1 METSFLG
8 HSYHSLLEKFRFSYL
23 KPLTIGGKIDISS
36 LKEGYLA
43 MGSLLHSGAGLKK
56 VDLATLKYCLD
67 RLPKEIEKVGR
78 IYLAGDQNQCLSK
91 GIDTSSWLEIKAKA
105 RRRRMFFN
113 LETGELVCLISSIS
127 DIDDLVNLLI
137 AYRIEKL
144 KLKKILRRRLEL
156 FIAKEKYR
164 WLKIDDSDW
173 LKLKESLGENWQE
186 RIRLI
191 VAGPEPELSL
201 EFLTGAAPDFSAAA
215 NQWWQQI
222 NSRLLLF
229 DPEETPVY
237 FISSNL
243 HSLLNIVSGFINQ
256 RQNEI
261 FGHIETNYPDL
272 YRRWLDVREGKDL
285 LRVNDLLYYFSKIYF
300 DDLPGELE
308 KKKALEE
315 LLGVKQAK
323 PVRSSLYS
331 SAQLV
336 PVSALANSAFLDPH
350 LRVGDQQK
358 LKTSQALIL
367 NINYPLG
374 MSAYFLLKEILENF
388 KKLKGVYVIGK
399 AAILAGQVGDI
410 QLPKVVFDEHS
421 GNTFF
426 IKNSLNENFPFESL
440 RAAILKDQKAISVY
454 GTFLENKE
462 QVESYTS
469 AGFNIIEMEAGPY
482 LAAVAEVVGGGKLPE
497 NRVLHLDSLPFDLGI
512 ANYASDN
519 PLSKETLGIGSLAL
533 RGVES
538 TYLALLAV
546 VQRIIELEEKR

>member
-1 METSFLG
+1 MIDNSFSG
-8 HSYHSLLEKFRFSYL
+8 YSYHSLLEKFRLSYL
-23 KPLTIGGKIDISS
+23 KPLTIGEKIEISS

-43 MGSLLHSGAGLKK
+43 IGSLLHSGAKSKK
-56 VDLATLKYCLD
+56 IDLAALKYCLD
-67 RLPKEIEKVGR
+67 RLPKEIEKVNR
-78 IYLAGDQNQCLSK
+78 VYLAGDQNQCLSK
-91 GIDTSSWLEIKAKA
+91 GINTVSWLKLKAKA
-105 RRRRMFFN
+105 RRRWMFFN
-113 LETGELVCLISSIS
+113 PETGELVCLISSIS

-144 KLKKILRRRLEL
+144 KLKKIIKGRPEL
-156 FIAKEKYR
+156 FALKEKYR
-164 WLKIDDSDW
+164 WLKIDQSGW

-186 RIRLI
+186 RIGLI
-191 VAGPEPELSL
+191 ADQSEPDLSL
-201 EFLTGAAPDFSAAA
+201 EFLTGTAPDFSTTAK
-215 NQWWQQI
+215 QWWRQI

-229 DPEETPVY
+229 GPEETPVY
-237 FISSNL
+237 FVSSNL

-256 RQNEI
+256 RQNEV

-272 YRRWLDVREGKDL
+272 HRRWLDVKEGKDPF
-285 LRVNDLLYYFSKIYF
+285 RVNDLLYYFSKTYF
-300 DDLPGELE
+300 EDLPAELE

-323 PVRSSLYS
+323 PAQSSLYS
-331 SAQLV
+331 QAQLV
-336 PVSALANSAFLDPH
+336 PVSAIANSVFLDPH
-350 LRVGDQQK
+350 LRVGNRQK
-358 LKTSQALIL
+358 LKDSKALIL

-374 MSAYFLLKEILENF
+374 MSAYFLLKEILKNF
-388 KKLKGVYVIGK
+388 KNLKGVYIIGK

-421 GNTFF
+421 GSTFF
-426 IKNSLNENFPFESL
+426 IKNSLSENFPFESL

-462 QVESYTS
+462 QMESYTS
-469 AGFNIIEMEAGPY
+469 AGFNIIEMESGPY
-482 LAAVAEVVGGGKLPE
+482 LTAVAEMISGG
-497 NRVLHLDSLPFDLGI
+497 RVLGNKVVRLDDLPFDLGI

-519 PLSKETLGIGSLAL
+519 PLSKDTLGAGSLAL

-546 VQRIIELEEKR
+546 VQRIVELEE